1 MIKDDTSQY
10 IVLYADDDEDDVD
23 LMQEAFSKYS
33 TNMSVVAKND
43 GQEVLNFLKEV
54 APKKKLPCLVILD
67 INMPRLDGKE
77 TLKQLRRIEDY
88 NQVPIVLFTTS
99 SSAEDARFAKKFNAG
114 YLTKPMNANQIEFIA
129 DKFLNYC
136 SEEVRKNIL
145 PG

>member
-1 MIKDDTSQY
+1 MRS
-10 IVLYADDDEDDVD
+10 
-23 LMQEAFSKYS
+23 AFPMKRI
-33 TNMSVVAKND
+33 
-43 GQEVLNFLKEV
+43 
-54 APKKKLPCLVILD
+54 LVIEDQAPMRRNLALMLEMEGFEVVEAED
-67 INMPRLDGKE
+67 GYDGIEQYDRSRPDLIVMDVNMPRLDGKE
-77 TLKQLRRIEDY
+77 TLKQLRKIEDY